1 MGSIDKW
8 KEDLSYDI
16 RTNSDW
22 DNKDGDPRIPHT
34 GWSEVTAANREVFK
48 ERFLRVKDYCSCIL
62 EIGISRNGADS
73 FTNVLL
79 DNKNKETVYIGID
92 IDDKNYLNNVEN
104 NVYTI
109 RNSSSNV
116 EENMKLINEIFDKC
130 NVQRRQFDFIFIDGW
145 HSINQCLI
153 DWEYT
158 SILGENGIVGLHD
171 TAYHPGPKAF
181 MNALNF
187 DKWIVEQNVIETKDD
202 WGIGFAWKKHN
213 SNWIAC
219 PMGYEW
225 QIEAPSADVIQ
236 RAR

>member
-1 MGSIDKW
+1 
-8 KEDLSYDI
+8 
-16 RTNSDW
+16 
-22 DNKDGDPRIPHT
+22 
-34 GWSEVTAANREVFK
+34 VFK
-48 ERFLRVKDYCSCIL
+48 ERFLRVKDYCSAIL
-62 EIGISRNGADS
+62 EIGISRNGTES

-79 DNKNKETVYIGID
+79 ENKNKETVYIGID
-92 IDDKNYLNNVEN
+92 IDDKNYLNDVDK

-109 RNSSSNV
+109 RNSSSNIH
-116 EENMKLINEIFDKC
+116 ENINFINDIFDKC

-181 MNALNF
+181 MKAISRNI
-187 DKWIVEQNVIETKDD
+187 WTVEDNVIETKDD

-213 SNWIAC
+213 SNWNAV
-219 PMGYEW
+219 PRGYEW
-225 QIEAPSADVIQ
+225 QVESPTPDVIE